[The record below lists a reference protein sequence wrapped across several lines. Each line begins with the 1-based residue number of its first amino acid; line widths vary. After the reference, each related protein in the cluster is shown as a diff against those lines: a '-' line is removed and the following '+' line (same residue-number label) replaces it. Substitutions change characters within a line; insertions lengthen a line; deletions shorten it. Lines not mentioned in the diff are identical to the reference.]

1 MRRALLLV
9 AVAIAA
15 ACTPPETPGT
25 PSPSRTPGASASA
38 GASPGPS
45 GAGLPSD
52 MTALMN
58 TKPLP
63 VADVFELA
71 GRMQGKSGQPA
82 KEREPVRT
90 TPPDEAV
97 GTSQPFWTYDFA
109 AKQNVKIT
117 ATLRVLGDHAKWW
130 VQDGIGYDL
139 AGLQQN
145 AIFFDTKIYP
155 TDRGLYGSEWTP
167 GVDGDPRINVLVA
180 RIPGAA
186 AGYFSS
192 SDELPRWVNQ
202 YSAEREMVYLNSLTA
217 RSAWNA
223 IIAHEFCHMI
233 QYGHPARAAVWFDEG
248 QAQLCEQANG
258 FTVSHARTFLQVPDT
273 QLNAWPDLEESAPSY
288 GQAYLFLEFL
298 RQHAGGDALINAFLE
313 QGVDVP
319 ADMDRILVARGQK
332 HLNDLYADFV
342 AANAFIGSQPVDPA
356 FAYPAGLSPRSAAGP
371 DARDRVSTGGTYSGT
386 VHQYA
391 ARYVE
396 LPRTSMTI
404 RFKGATTTK
413 LIPTDAHSGA
423 ALWWSD
429 RADGLDSTLT
439 RTVDLRAAKSPVLS
453 FWTWYEIEPD
463 YDYAYVAVSDDG
475 GQRWHP
481 LAGTGT
487 TNDDPNGANL
497 GNGFTGRSGGGKDA
511 VWTKVEVDLSAYAG
525 KQVQLRFEYV
535 TDQGYNA
542 SGVALDDVEIP
553 EIGFGAYA
561 ESDAGWTAEGFL
573 RSANEIPQSWSLQ
586 LVEQHRDGSTT
597 VRPLRADG
605 AGHVTER
612 IAGLGGDIE
621 RAVLVVSGLAPR
633 TLETAPFRL
642 MLRPAQ

>member
-1 MRRALLLV
+1 MRRVLPLV
-9 AVAIAA
+9 LVLVAA
-15 ACTPPETPGT
+15 ACTPPATAGT
-25 PSPSRTPGASASA
+25 PSPSRSAGASASA
-38 GASPGPS
+38 AASSP
-45 GAGLPSD
+45 LPTGVGVPAD
-52 MTALMN
+52 MTAVLDKN
-58 TKPLP
+58 PLP
-63 VADVFELA
+63 VADVFDLVK
-71 GRMQGKSGQPA
+71 RMQGKTGQPA
-82 KEREPVRT
+82 REREPVRT
-90 TPPDEAV
+90 TPPDETV
-97 GTSQPFWTYDFA
+97 GTSLPFWTYDFA

-117 ATLRVLGDHAKWW
+117 ATLRVLGEHAKWW
-130 VQDGIGYDL
+130 VQDGVSYDA

-145 AIFFDTKIYP
+145 AVFFDTKIYP

-167 GVDGDPRINVLVA
+167 GVDGDPRINVLIA

-298 RQHAGGDALINAFLE
+298 RQHAGGDALINAFLD

-342 AANAFIGSQPVDPA
+342 AANALIGSQPVDAA
-356 FAYPAGLSPRSAAGP
+356 FTYPAGTSVRIGAGP
-371 DARDRVSTGGTYSGT
+371 DARDRVSAGGTYAGT

-396 LPRTSMTI
+396 LPRASMTV
-404 RFKGATTTK
+404 RFRAPTATK
-413 LIPTDAHSGA
+413 LLPTDPHSGGTM
-423 ALWWSD
+423 WWSD

-439 RTVDLRAAKSPVLS
+439 RTVDLRNAKSPMLS
-453 FWTWYEIEPD
+453 FWAWYEIEPD

-481 LAGTGT
+481 LAAPGT
-487 TNDDPNGANL
+487 TTDDPNGANL
-497 GNGFTGRSGGGKDA
+497 GNGFTGRSGGGKDPA
-511 VWTKVEVDLSAYAG
+511 WTRTEVDLSAYAG

-535 TDQGYNA
+535 TDQALNLQSFA
-542 SGVALDDVEIP
+542 IDDIEIQGVLSDDVET
-553 EIGFGAYA
+553 
-561 ESDAGWTAEGFL
+561 DAGWTANGFVRSSNVVAQPFAVQLL
-573 RSANEIPQSWSLQ
+573 RFTAAGAT
-586 LVEQHRDGSTT
+586 VERHIVDSGTLTLDVDTT
-597 VRPLRADG
+597 GDQRPPLLAVTGLAVRT
-605 AGHVTER
+605 TER
-612 IAGLGGDIE
+612 ATFEVAAD
-621 RAVLVVSGLAPR
+621 RR
-633 TLETAPFRL
+633 
-642 MLRPAQ
+642 